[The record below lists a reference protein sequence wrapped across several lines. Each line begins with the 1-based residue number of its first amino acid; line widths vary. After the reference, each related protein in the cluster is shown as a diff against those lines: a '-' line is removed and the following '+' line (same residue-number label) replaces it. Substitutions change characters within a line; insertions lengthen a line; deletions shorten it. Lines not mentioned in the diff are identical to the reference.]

1 MSTKRSLGE
10 GIAIGG
16 FLFLSI
22 AFALLPLLW
31 GLSTALKPS
40 AVAESYPPTW
50 WPSPLTF
57 GNFVDVLVG
66 SNLARYLMNSAVTA
80 TASIALTLFV
90 AVHAGYAAARF
101 EFAGRKQLLFLILCT
116 SMIPGIAI
124 LVPVYLL
131 VTSLG
136 LHNTFVAMVMVYA
149 AWQAPTATWIM
160 RGFFQTIPKEL
171 EESAYMDGCSRIM
184 TFYRIVL
191 PLTQPGLAAVG
202 ILTFVYVWN
211 DFLIAYALTITDD
224 MRLVQSGLYLYVTA
238 FGIEWSKLMAAA
250 VLAVIPP
257 MLTFIL
263 LQSRFI
269 QGLTKGA
276 IK

>member
-1 MSTKRSLGE
+1 MTTRRSLGE

-16 FLFLSI
+16 FLLLSI

-31 GLSTALKPS
+31 ALSTALKPAS
-40 AVAESYPPTW
+40 VAESYPPAW
-50 WPSPLTF
+50 WPSPFTF
-57 GNFVDVLVG
+57 SNFVDVLFG
-66 SNLARYLMNSAVTA
+66 SNLARYLMNSALTA
-80 TASIALTLFV
+80 TLSIALTLFV

-101 EFAGRKQLLFLILCT
+101 QFAGRKQLLFLILCT

-160 RGFFQTIPKEL
+160 RGFFQTIPREL
-171 EESAYMDGCSRIM
+171 EESAYMDGCSRLM
-184 TFYRIVL
+184 AFYRIVL

-250 VLAVIPP
+250 ILAVIPP
-257 MLTFIL
+257 MLTFVL